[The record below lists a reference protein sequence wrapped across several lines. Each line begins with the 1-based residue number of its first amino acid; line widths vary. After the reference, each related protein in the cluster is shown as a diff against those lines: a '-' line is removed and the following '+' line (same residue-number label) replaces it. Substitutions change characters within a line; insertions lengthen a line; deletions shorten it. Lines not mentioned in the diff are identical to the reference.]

1 MSARFSCRVAT
12 RTALDRI
19 DDWRHVTSVSATH
32 LRRRCLSA
40 DLEGSESLILEH
52 LTWPEVELALTR
64 GMTSVVIPVGAVE
77 QHGPHLP
84 LFVDAERGTALGLR
98 VARHL
103 GDALLAPTIRVGWSE
118 HHMGFAGT
126 ISLRKETLEAV
137 IRDYCESLARHG
149 FQDIYL
155 VPSHGGNFQPV
166 ADMLPRLQSEV
177 AAVNE
182 SCRVAAYT
190 DLLEFVSVWRWVVE
204 EEVGLGR
211 NVGGHADIAESSE
224 MLYLHPELV
233 RMGRVEKGRAGVLD
247 SELVAKAFEKG
258 LRAITLNGVLGDP
271 TGMDPHLGERLL
283 DATAL
288 LVAEKLR
295 EGGEQREGE

>member
-1 MSARFSCRVAT
+1 MSADFS
-12 RTALDRI
+12 DF
-19 DDWRHVTSVSATH
+19 
-32 LRRRCLSA
+32 
-40 DLEGSESLILEH
+40 ESLILEQ

-103 GDALLAPTIRVGWSE
+103 GDALVAPTIRVGWSE

-137 IRDYCESLARHG
+137 LRDYCESLARHG
-149 FQDIYL
+149 FLDIFVL
-155 VPSHGGNFQPV
+155 PTHGGNFQPV
-166 ADMLPRLQSEV
+166 EEMLPRLQ
-177 AAVNE
+177 AATALV
-182 SCRVAAYT
+182 SPRCRVAAYT
-190 DLLEFVSVWRWVVE
+190 DLLAFVAVWRWVVE

-224 MLYLHPELV
+224 MLYLHPGLV
-233 RMGRVEKGRAGVLD
+233 RMGRVEKGRSGELD
-247 SELVAKAFEKG
+247 SELVARVFEKG
-258 LRAITLNGVLGDP
+258 LRAIAPNGILGDP
-271 TGMDPHLGERLL
+271 RGMDANLGERLL

-295 EGGEQREGE
+295 EEQEEALEGEEEVEAGLDPDDDFLEV